1 MKILVYP
8 HHLGIG
14 GSQLNAI
21 EIAAQ
26 VSDLGHEVCVFGR
39 PGPLVDRIE
48 ELGMEFLPAPVARR
62 RPSPA
67 VVGELSRIVRERQI
81 DVLHGYEWPPALEC
95 HLASLRHQG
104 TAAIA
109 TVMSMAVAP
118 FLPRS
123 MSLLVGTEQIAAS
136 ERAGG
141 RTMVSV
147 LEPPVDLLE
156 NNPDR
161 RTGIADFLRRWQ
173 IPEAG
178 IRIVTVTRL
187 AHEMKLEGL
196 LAAMDAMADLPEV
209 PQATM
214 VIVGDGAARA
224 DVEQR
229 AAEVNRRLDRAAVI
243 LTGEMSDPRPAYAC
257 ADIFFGMGGSALR
270 ALAFGKPLVVQGEKG
285 FWLRLTPGTLEQF
298 LWTGW
303 YGVGPGVD
311 SGKDCFL
318 SQMVPLMRDPDART
332 AAADLGLRV
341 MNERFSL
348 EAAAHRQIASY
359 EAALV
364 NGQGIA
370 RVPDLS
376 RAALLYGRYALR
388 RKYFKFRGTASTDD
402 FNSAPVVATGPA
414 APSSG
419 RT

>member
-1 MKILVYP
+1 MRILVYP
-8 HHLGIG
+8 HHMGIG

-21 EIAAQ
+21 EIAAR
-26 VSDLGHEVCVFGR
+26 VRDLGHEVCIFGR
-39 PGPLVDRIE
+39 RGPLIDTVER
-48 ELGMEFLPAPVARR
+48 LGLEFLPAPSPRR

-67 VVGELSRIVRERQI
+67 VVSELSRVVRDRRI
-81 DVLHGYEWPPALEC
+81 DVLHAYEWPPALEC
-95 HLASLRHQG
+95 QLAALRHPR
-104 TAAIA
+104 TVAIA

-136 ERAGG
+136 ERSGG

-147 LEPPVDLLE
+147 LEPPVDLVE
-156 NNPDR
+156 NNPGQ
-161 RTGIADFLRRWQ
+161 RTGVGDFLRRWQ

-196 LAAMDAMADLPEV
+196 LAAMDAMVDLPEV

-224 DVEQR
+224 EVEQR
-229 AAEVNRRLDRAAVI
+229 AAEVNRQLGRAAVV

-285 FWLRLTPGTLEQF
+285 FWLRLTPETLEQF

-311 SGKDCFL
+311 RGKDSFL
-318 SQMVPLMRDPDART
+318 SETASLMRDADART
-332 AAADLGLRV
+332 AAADLGLRIIK
-341 MNERFSL
+341 ERFSL
-348 EAAAHRQIASY
+348 EAAAQRQVTFY
-359 EAALV
+359 ESALAD
-364 NGQGIA
+364 GRGIA
-370 RVPDLS
+370 GVPDLS
-376 RAALLYGRYALR
+376 RSALLYGRYALR
-388 RKYFKFRGTASTDD
+388 RKYAKVRGTASTDD
-402 FNSAPVVATGPA
+402 FNSAPVVASGPA

-419 RT
+419 RS

>member
-1 MKILVYP
+1 MYP
-8 HHLGIG
+8 HHMGIG

-26 VSDLGHEVCVFGR
+26 VRELGHEVCVFGR
-39 PGPLVDRIE
+39 PGPLVSTVER
-48 ELGMEFLPAPVARR
+48 LGLDFLPAPSPRR

-67 VVGELSRIVRERQI
+67 VVGELNRVVRDRRI

-95 HLASLRHQG
+95 QLAALRHPG
-104 TAAIA
+104 TVAIA

-118 FLPRS
+118 FLPRA

-141 RTMVSV
+141 RAMVSV

-156 NNPDR
+156 NNPDQ
-161 RTGIADFLRRWQ
+161 RTGVAEFLRRWQ
-173 IPEAG
+173 IPDSG

-196 LAAMDAMADLPEV
+196 LAAMDGVAELTEFP
-209 PQATM
+209 PATL

-224 DVEQR
+224 EVERR
-229 AAEVNRRLDRAAVI
+229 ATEVNRRAGRPAVI

-285 FWLRLTPGTLEQF
+285 FWLRLAPATLEQF

-303 YGVGPGVD
+303 YGVGQSVD
-311 SGKDCFL
+311 SGKDSFL
-318 SQMVPLMRDPDART
+318 HQVGPLIRDSHART
-332 AAADLGLRV
+332 ISGEFGLRV
-341 MNERFSL
+341 IQERFSL
-348 EAAAHRQIASY
+348 EAAAHRQVASY
-359 EAALV
+359 EAALA
-364 NGQGIA
+364 GGRGTA

-376 RAALLYGRYALR
+376 RSALLYGRYSFR
-388 RKYFKFRGTASTDD
+388 RKYAKLRGTASTDD
-402 FNSAPVVATGPA
+402 FNSAPVIASGP
-414 APSSG
+414 PPPRSHSN
-419 RT
+419 